1 MLITAAFDTG
11 LLTLLFFIVGM
22 IDPKWALFFLK
33 KPDRFSILI
42 ISTVLFMVSVT
53 LFGEGTRQAKLEKT
67 SQPAASQSPES
78 SAIPVPVPQPNVP
91 ASQAKPAKI

>member
-22 IDPKWALFFLK
+22 INPKWALFFLK

-42 ISTVLFMVSVT
+42 ISTVFFMIAAT
-53 LFGEGTRQAKLEKT
+53 LFGEGNRQAKLEKA
-67 SQPAASQSPES
+67 PKEAVSQSPAS
-78 SAIPVPVPQPNVP
+78 PSVPVPAPDIPSTQPNSP
-91 ASQAKPAKI
+91 KI